1 MKIHILTVNVKF
13 LELYEK
19 RSEDLVE
26 KDTRSFIHML
36 KSHNVCIK
44 MINIIIKHDL
54 LYLFIIELLDSVR
67 KYFATAIGKKK
78 LNSGGSFVQIC
89 FVHYGFG

>member
-19 RSEDLVE
+19 RSEDLVK

-36 KSHNVCIK
+36 KSHNVCI
-44 MINIIIKHDL
+44 NYD
-54 LYLFIIELLDSVR
+54 
-67 KYFATAIGKKK
+67 
-78 LNSGGSFVQIC
+78 Q
-89 FVHYGFG
+89 HYN